1 MQLKFLPSFVKRK
14 GRITKR
20 QELGLNELDRFSINT
35 INDIKLEK
43 EKFSQCHLEIG
54 FGNAENLCSAA
65 KLNPNHLFIGCE
77 VYASGIGSLLA
88 TIKEDEIN
96 NIRVFNQDI
105 RIMLDNKP
113 EEIFDKVI
121 IICPDPWPKDRHHKR
136 RLINNEFLNML
147 YKTMTDGGILYI
159 STDWENYAE
168 TIKDALERSDYFSN
182 IKTEKRLTF
191 SKFENRGMEEGR
203 KIFEFSYIRN

>member
-20 QELGLNELDRFSINT
+20 QELGLNELNRFSINT
-35 INDIKLEK
+35 INDIKSET

-65 KLNPNHLFIGCE
+65 NLNPNHLFIGCE

-105 RIMLDNKP
+105 RLMLDSKP
-113 EEIFDKVI
+113 EEVFDKVI

-182 IKTEKRLTF
+182 INTEKRLTS

>member
-20 QELGLNELDRFSINT
+20 QELGLNELTRFSINT

-43 EKFSQCHLEIG
+43 EKFSKCNLEIG
-54 FGNAENLCSAA
+54 FGNAKNLCSAA
-65 KLNPNHLFIGCE
+65 KLNPNELFIGCE

-105 RIMLDNKP
+105 RLMLDSKP
-113 EEIFDKVI
+113 EEVFDKVI

-168 TIKDALERSDYFSN
+168 TIKEALQGSDYFSN